1 MANVQ
6 AAKRTGRGK
15 PARPKPGARS
25 GSVRH
30 GSRRGASSDP
40 VFVLCAGRSGSTLL
54 RFVLDAHPDLACPP
68 ETNVPA
74 LCGQLANVWALIE
87 GAPLSANRGDEPPE
101 IPDPVIAGVRE
112 TMDRMVGSYLTRRGK
127 KRYCDKSLGTARYA
141 YLMSRVWPEAK
152 FICLVRHPMDVIAS
166 GIEACPWGLGGY
178 GFDQYIAE
186 TPSNS
191 VFAMARFWV
200 DNVATILA
208 AEDEY
213 SDRCH
218 RVRYEDLVSDPQ
230 GTADALFEFL
240 GVAKVPGVAE
250 KIFAA
255 ERERFGPA
263 DYKIWNT
270 SEITTDSVGR
280 GWTMPAGLIGPQVL
294 EAMAELCGKLGYL
307 QVDDHWGTAERPDDL
322 RVPIVADSD
331 EEKGEQAAAE
341 TAPAQPQEAGAG
353 APAAE
358 APAAEAPAAEA
369 SAAEAPAAEAP
380 ATGASA
386 AEAPAAGAPAAGAPA
401 TGAPAA
407 GAPAAEAPAAE
418 APSAAASSDEP
429 PEPEPEA
436 EEMPDL
442 APRLIERLR
451 EGVVR
456 IGDTFTHRWDPCG
469 TESFMI
475 VATPEGNHGPDTRWL
490 VDLSSRSVRPAN
502 GYHGPAVAANGGQA
516 NSAGNPAKST
526 NFDVIGPAEAW
537 EQVIAGRVNLSV
549 ALRRNDLRYC
559 EDEEAGP
566 IIAETRA
573 GMLADLLGL
582 ATWGQARPG
591 AGRAMARARTEPA
604 ANGAE

>member
-6 AAKRTGRGK
+6 AMKRTGKGK
-15 PARPKPGARS
+15 PSRPKHGKQTGHPRHSS
-25 GSVRH
+25 G
-30 GSRRGASSDP
+30 RGASSDP

-54 RFVLDAHPDLACPP
+54 RFVLDAHPELACPP

-101 IPDPVIAGVRE
+101 IPDSVIAGVRE

-152 FICLVRHPMDVIAS
+152 FICLVRHPMDVVAS

-208 AEDEY
+208 AEEEY

-230 GTADALFEFL
+230 ATADALYEFL
-240 GVAKVPGVAE
+240 GVGKVPDIAE

-307 QVDDHWGTAERPDDL
+307 QVNDHWGTAERPADL
-322 RVPIVADSD
+322 RVPIIEDSS
-331 EEKGEQAAAE
+331 EEEGEEGAE
-341 TAPAQPQEAGAG
+341 TGEK
-353 APAAE
+353 PAAE
-358 APAAEAPAAEA
+358 PHEAGTEGAAADAHAGEPDTAAASGAAAPSGEA
-369 SAAEAPAAEAP
+369 SAAEGRAADASAGEAPGAAAGGEVAAEPP
-380 ATGASA
+380 AG
-386 AEAPAAGAPAAGAPA
+386 
-401 TGAPAA
+401 
-407 GAPAAEAPAAE
+407 
-418 APSAAASSDEP
+418 
-429 PEPEPEA
+429 PEP

-451 EGVVR
+451 EGVVK
-456 IGDTFTHRWDPCG
+456 IGDTFTRRWEPCG
-469 TESFMI
+469 SESFMI
-475 VATPEGNHGPDTRWL
+475 VATPEGNHGPDSRWL
-490 VDLSSRSVRPAN
+490 VDLSSRSIQPAN
-502 GYHGPAVAANGGQA
+502 GYHRPATAANGEQPDGA
-516 NSAGNPAKST
+516 DSAAKPT

-537 EQVIAGRVNLSV
+537 EQVVAGRVNLSV

-559 EDEEAGP
+559 EEEEAGP

-591 AGRAMARARTEPA
+591 ASRAMARTKTEPA
-604 ANGAE
+604 DTGAAAAKAAATEAG

>member
-1 MANVQ
+1 MTGT
-6 AAKRTGRGK
+6 AAGNKQRG
-15 PARPKPGARS
+15 GRS
-25 GSVRH
+25 GHAGRRGRESQAHRASQP
-30 GSRRGASSDP
+30 GKRGASSDP

-54 RFVLDAHPDLACPP
+54 RFVLDSHPELACPP

-101 IPDPVIAGVRE
+101 IPDSVIAGVRE

-152 FICLVRHPMDVIAS
+152 FICLVRHPMDVVAS

-186 TPSNS
+186 TPGNS

-208 AEDEY
+208 AEEEY

-230 GTADALFEFL
+230 ATADALFEFL
-240 GVAKVPGVAE
+240 GVANVPGIAE

-307 QVDDHWGTAERPDDL
+307 QVDDHWGTAERPADL
-322 RVPIVADSD
+322 RVPIVTDSD
-331 EEKGEQAAAE
+331 EEEDEQAA
-341 TAPAQPQEAGAG
+341 G
-353 APAAE
+353 
-358 APAAEAPAAEA
+358 
-369 SAAEAPAAEAP
+369 
-380 ATGASA
+380 
-386 AEAPAAGAPAAGAPA
+386 AEAPAAGPLATEAPAAGALSAEPPSGEPPA
-401 TGAPAA
+401 TAATAA
-407 GAPAAEAPAAE
+407 GAPSPEPAAAQPPATEAAAAEEPAA
-418 APSAAASSDEP
+418 DLEP
-429 PEPEPEA
+429 A
-436 EEMPDL
+436 DMPDL

-456 IGDTFTHRWDPCG
+456 IGDTFTRRWDPCG

-475 VATPEGNHGPDTRWL
+475 VATPQGNHGPDARW
-490 VDLSSRSVRPAN
+490 VVNLSSRSIRPAN
-502 GYHGPAVAANGGQA
+502 GHHRPASAANGEQPGGA
-516 NSAGNPAKST
+516 DGPAKAT

-537 EQVIAGRVNLSV
+537 EQVVAGRMNLSV

-559 EDEEAGP
+559 EEEEAGP

-591 AGRAMARARTEPA
+591 ASRAMPRAKPEPA
-604 ANGAE
+604 ANGAG

>member
-1 MANVQ
+1 MTGT
-6 AAKRTGRGK
+6 AAGNQQRRGRPGHAGRRGRESRAH
-15 PARPKPGARS
+15 PASKQTT
-25 GSVRH
+25 
-30 GSRRGASSDP
+30 RGASSDP

-54 RFVLDAHPDLACPP
+54 RFVLDAHPELACPP

-101 IPDPVIAGVRE
+101 IPDSVIAGVRE

-127 KRYCDKSLGTARYA
+127 QRYCDKSLGTARYA

-152 FICLVRHPMDVIAS
+152 FICLVRHPMDVVAS

-208 AEDEY
+208 AEEEY

-218 RVRYEDLVSDPQ
+218 RVRYEDLVGDPQ
-230 GTADALFEFL
+230 STADALFEFL
-240 GVAKVPGVAE
+240 GVAKVPDIAE

-307 QVDDHWGTAERPDDL
+307 QVDGGWGTAERPADL
-322 RVPIVADSD
+322 RVPIIADSGGEEGD
-331 EEKGEQAAAE
+331 EGDEGEEKPA
-341 TAPAQPQEAGAG
+341 AQPHEAEAEAAAGAG
-353 APAAE
+353 RAGEPA
-358 APAAEAPAAEA
+358 
-369 SAAEAPAAEAP
+369 
-380 ATGASA
+380 
-386 AEAPAAGAPAAGAPA
+386 AAGAPGAD
-401 TGAPAA
+401 APAA
-407 GAPAAEAPAAE
+407 APSAPRSGDVPAAEPPAE
-418 APSAAASSDEP
+418 V
-429 PEPEPEA
+429 EA

-456 IGDTFTHRWDPCG
+456 IGDTFTRRWEPCG
-469 TESFMI
+469 SESFMV
-475 VATPEGNHGPDTRWL
+475 VATPEGNHGPDARWL
-490 VDLSSRSVRPAN
+490 VDLSSRSVRPGG
-502 GYHGPAVAANGGQA
+502 GYHRTAVAANGEQHG
-516 NSAGNPAKST
+516 GEGGPAKAT

-591 AGRAMARARTEPA
+591 AGRAMARAKTEPA
-604 ANGAE
+604 ANGAG